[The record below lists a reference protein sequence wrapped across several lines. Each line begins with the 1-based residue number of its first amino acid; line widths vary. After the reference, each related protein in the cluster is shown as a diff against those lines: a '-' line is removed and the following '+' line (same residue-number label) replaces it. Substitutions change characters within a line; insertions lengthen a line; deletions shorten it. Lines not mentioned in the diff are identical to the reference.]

1 MKWTDKK
8 VKEFVK
14 IATLGSWGD
23 YSGCISLDS
32 KMKKF
37 KKLNGEKNNGS

>member
-14 IATLGSWGD
+14 IATLGSWGV
-23 YSGCISLDS
+23 YCGCISLDS

-37 KKLNGEKNNGS
+37 KKLEEKK